1 MCGLHIV
8 HYIHTMP
15 TVEYTDLSVS
25 DFLGDFRGR
34 FNMLG
39 YDETK
44 QYKIAECNRDYV
56 WTPELKTGFIQ
67 SVIKNEPIPSLILC
81 NNELIDGGN
90 RATTM
95 CLYYNDGFKADDKL
109 YSELSFEDQ
118 AAFRQCSMP
127 VTIIEDATDSEK
139 ADYYEKFNKG
149 IVLTFGQKM
158 ENRSDRPLVK
168 AAFSLIGHPG
178 YPESPLHNLIARVWS
193 PDIPNGKVRSEV
205 TLAYKIIMSS
215 MFGSAH
221 YNLDWGAASERIRD
235 TGIVNLTN
243 LRRILEVLNID
254 PNGMIPEKKKK
265 AYFQKFIGAVLHDS
279 WLLEGA
285 RLTQDQF
292 TRKWQRFFGDAY
304 NVLTNEQVAKIATYK
319 PMGLQHNTT
328 RCAAISMT
336 VSTYLRGQF
345 QFNLPIAIHLNE
357 ENDF

>member
-1 MCGLHIV
+1 
-8 HYIHTMP
+8 MP
-15 TVEYTDLSVS
+15 TVEYTDMSVS

-56 WTPELKTGFIQ
+56 WTPELKTGFIE

-90 RATTM
+90 RATTL
-95 CLYYNDGFKADDKL
+95 CLYYHDGFKANDTL

-158 ENRSDRPLVK
+158 ENRNDRPLVR
-168 AAFSLIGHPG
+168 AAFSLIGHQR
-178 YPESPLHNLIARVWS
+178 YPASPIRNLIEKVWS
-193 PDIPNGKVRSEV
+193 SSIPNGKPRSEV
-205 TLAYKIIMSS
+205 TLAYKIIMAS

-221 YNLDWGAASERIRD
+221 FNLNWGLASNQIRD
-235 TGIVNLTN
+235 MNDVNLTN
-243 LRRILEVLNID
+243 LRQILEALNID
-254 PNGMIPEKKKK
+254 PHGMVNEKRKK
-265 AYFQKFIGAVLHDS
+265 AVFQKFIGAVLHDS

-285 RLTQDQF
+285 RLNQHQF

-304 NVLTNEQVAKIATYK
+304 NVLTNEQVAKIAAYK
-319 PMGLQHNTT
+319 PMGLQHNTN
-328 RCAAISMT
+328 RCAAISIS
-336 VSTYLRGQF
+336 VSTYLHGQF
-345 QFNLPIAIHLNE
+345 QFNLPIAIPINE

>member
-1 MCGLHIV
+1 
-8 HYIHTMP
+8 MP

-56 WTPELKTGFIQ
+56 WTSELKEGHIR
-67 SVIKNEPIPSLILC
+67 SVIKNEPLPSLILC

-90 RATTM
+90 RATTL
-95 CLYYNDGFKADDKL
+95 CLYYHDGFKTETEDGDKM

-254 PNGMIPEKKKK
+254 PNGMIPEKKKN

>member
-1 MCGLHIV
+1 
-8 HYIHTMP
+8 MP
-15 TVEYTDLSVS
+15 SVEYTDISVS
-25 DFLGDFRGR
+25 DFLDDFRGR

-56 WTPELKTGFIQ
+56 WTLELKEGFIR
-67 SVIKNEPIPSLILC
+67 SVINYEPLPALILC

-90 RATTM
+90 RATTL
-95 CLYYNDGFKADDKL
+95 CLYYHDGFKADKKL

-118 AAFRQCSMP
+118 ARFRQCSMP
-127 VTIIEDATDSEK
+127 ITIIEDATNSEK

-158 ENRSDRPLVK
+158 ENRKDRPLVK
-168 AAFSLIGHPG
+168 AAFALIGHQG
-178 YPESPLHNLIARVWS
+178 YPVSPLRNLIARVWS
-193 PDIPNGKVRSEV
+193 PAIPNGKVRSEV
-205 TLAYKIIMSS
+205 TLAYKIIIAS

-221 YNLDWGAASERIRD
+221 YYNDWGAASERIKD
-235 TGIVNLTN
+235 TDIVDLTN
-243 LRRILEVLNID
+243 LRQILEVLNID
-254 PNGMIPEKKKK
+254 PNGMVPEKKKK

-292 TRKWQRFFGDAY
+292 THKWQRFFTEAY
-304 NVLTNEQVAKIATYK
+304 NILDVEQVAKIATFK
-319 PMGLQHNTT
+319 PMGLQDTRS
-328 RCAAISMT
+328 RCAAISMS
-336 VSTYLRGQF
+336 VSTYLRGNF
-345 QFNLPIAIHLNE
+345 QFNFPIEFPQNE

>member
-1 MCGLHIV
+1 
-8 HYIHTMP
+8 MP
-15 TVEYTDLSVS
+15 TVEYTDMSVS

-67 SVIKNEPIPSLILC
+67 SVINNEPIPSLILC

-90 RATTM
+90 RATTL

-158 ENRSDRPLVK
+158 ENRNDRPLVK
-168 AAFSLIGHPG
+168 AAFSLIGHQR
-178 YPESPLHNLIARVWS
+178 YPASPLHNVIARVWS
-193 PDIPNGKVRSEV
+193 PDIPNGKPRGEV

-215 MFGSAH
+215 IFGSAH
-221 YNLDWGAASERIRD
+221 FTLNWGLASDQIKNMNN
-235 TGIVNLTN
+235 VNLAN
-243 LRRILEVLNID
+243 LGQILDVLNID
-254 PNGMIPEKKKK
+254 PHGMVNEKRKKMC
-265 AYFQKFIGAVLHDS
+265 FQKFIGAVLHDS

-304 NVLTNEQVAKIATYK
+304 NVLTNEQVAKIAAYK
-319 PMGLQHNTT
+319 PMGLQHNTN
-328 RCAAISMT
+328 RCAAISIS
-336 VSTYLRGQF
+336 VSTYLHGKF
-345 QFNLPIAIHLNE
+345 QFNLPIAIPLNE
-357 ENDF
+357 ENEF